1 MESRIPITR
10 RGFESLK
17 AELHNLMSKE
27 RPAIQKAIAEARAH
41 GDLRENAEYHAAK
54 EKQSFIEGRIQEIN
68 GRMANLQVV
77 DPAQSRSDLIA
88 FGATVTVAFTETDE
102 TLQYQIVGPDEAD
115 IKANRISYLSPIA
128 KALIGKRSGD
138 VVTVHVPKGQVEV
151 EISSIRYE

>member
-10 RGFESLK
+10 RGFELLK
-17 AELHNLMSKE
+17 SELQTLMSKE

-68 GRMANLQVV
+68 ARMANLHVV
-77 DPAQSRSDLIA
+77 DPGQSRTDSIA
-88 FGATVTVAFTETDE
+88 FGATVTLAYVDTDE
-102 TLQYQIVGPDEAD
+102 TLKYQIVGPDEAD

-128 KALIGKRSGD
+128 RALIGKKSGD
-138 VVTVHVPKGQVEV
+138 VVTVRVPKGDVEV
-151 EISSIRYE
+151 EINSIQYE

>member
-10 RGFESLK
+10 RGFEALK
-17 AELHNLMSKE
+17 AELHTLMSKE

-77 DPAQSRSDLIA
+77 EPSHGKAETIT
-88 FGATVTVAFTETDE
+88 FGATVALAYVETDE
-102 TLQYQIVGPDEAD
+102 TLKYQIVGPDEAD

-138 VVTVHVPKGQVEV
+138 IVKVHVPKGDVEV
-151 EISSIRYE
+151 EISSVKYE

>member
-10 RGFESLK
+10 RGFELLK
-17 AELHNLMSKE
+17 LELHTLMSKE

-77 DPAQSRSDLIA
+77 DPGQSRTDSIA
-88 FGATVTVAFTETDE
+88 FGATVTLAYVDTEE
-102 TLQYQIVGPDEAD
+102 QLHYQIVGPDEAD

-128 KALIGKRSGD
+128 RALIGKKSGE
-138 VVTVHVPKGQVEV
+138 VVTVRVPKGEVEV
-151 EISSIRYE
+151 EINSIHYE

>member
-17 AELHNLMSKE
+17 AELQTLMSKE

-77 DPAQSRSDLIA
+77 EPGQSRTDSIA
-88 FGATVTVAFTETDE
+88 FGATVTLAYVDSVE
-102 TLQYQIVGPDEAD
+102 TLNYQIVGPDEAD

-128 KALIGKRSGD
+128 RALIGKKSGE
-138 VVTVHVPKGQVEV
+138 VVTVRVPKGEVEV
-151 EISSIRYE
+151 EINSIRYE